1 MTTSPKPNARINRPI
16 NRNDVPWEAYEQ
28 DGVVRSQWKHLT
40 KAAGG
45 PPYKVGFAIEILMP
59 GQKSAAAHWHTLEEE
74 HVYIIE
80 GTLTV
85 RVGEARHIMIAG
97 DYIRFP
103 AGEPTEHVL
112 FNHGQEPCKYI
123 IVGEKNEHDICY
135 YPDSNKVGRVTREM
149 FLRSDTRDYGYGEP
163 D

>member
-1 MTTSPKPNARINRPI
+1 MTTPPKPNAPI
-16 NRNDVPWEAYEQ
+16 HRDNVAWETHEK
-28 DGVVRSQWKHLT
+28 DGAVTVQWKHLT

-45 PPYKVGFAIEILMP
+45 PPYKVAFVIEILMP

-74 HVYIIE
+74 HVYVID

-85 RVGEARHIMIAG
+85 RVGDARHIMVAG

-103 AGEPTEHVL
+103 AGEATEHVL
-112 FNHGQEPCKYI
+112 FNHTEESCKYI
-123 IVGEKNEHDICY
+123 LIGEKNEHDVCY
-135 YPDSNKVGRVTREM
+135 YPDSNKVKIRATKEI

>member
-1 MTTSPKPNARINRPI
+1 MTTPPNVPI
-16 NRNDVPWEAYEQ
+16 NRNDVSWETYEQ
-28 DGVVRSQWKHLT
+28 EGVVHCQWKHLT

-45 PPYKVGFAIEILMP
+45 PPYKVAFVIEILMP

-85 RVGEARHIMIAG
+85 RVGAARHIMIAG

-103 AGEPTEHVL
+103 AGVAQEHVL
-112 FNHGQEPCKYI
+112 FNHSEVPCKYI
-123 IVGEKNEHDICY
+123 LVGEQNEHDVCY
-135 YPDSNKVGRVTREM
+135 YPDSNKVQIRATKEV
-149 FLRSDTRDYGYGEP
+149 FLRSDVRDYGHGEP
-163 D
+163 E

>member
-1 MTTSPKPNARINRPI
+1 MTTPPKPNTPI
-16 NRNDVPWEAYEQ
+16 NRNDVAWDTWEK
-28 DGVVRSQWKHLT
+28 DGVPALQYKHLT

-45 PPYKVGFAIEILMP
+45 PPYKVGFVIEVLYP
-59 GQKSAAAHWHTLEEE
+59 GHKSAAAHWHTLEEE
-74 HVYIIE
+74 HVYIVE

-85 RVGEARHIMIAG
+85 RVGNARHIMITG

-112 FNHGQEPCKYI
+112 FNHSTEPCKYI
-123 IVGEKNEHDICY
+123 LVGEKNEHDLCY
-135 YPDSNKVGRVTREM
+135 YPDSNKVMIGATREI
-149 FLRSDTRDYGYGEP
+149 FLRSDTREYGYGEP

>member
-1 MTTSPKPNARINRPI
+1 MTTTLKPNVPI
-16 NRNDVPWEAYEQ
+16 NRNDVAWETSENNGA
-28 DGVVRSQWKHLT
+28 VAMRWKHLT
-40 KAAGG
+40 RAGGG
-45 PPYKVGFAIEILMP
+45 PPYKVAFVIEILMP
-59 GQKSAAAHWHTLEEE
+59 NQKSAAAHWHTLEEE

-85 RVGEARHIMIAG
+85 RVGDAHHIMIAG

-112 FNHGQEPCKYI
+112 FNHSDAPCKYI
-123 IVGEKNEHDICY
+123 LVGEKNDHDVCY
-135 YPDSNKVGRVTREM
+135 YPDSNKVQIRATREM
-149 FLRSDTRDYGYGEP
+149 FHRDDTRDYGYGEP

>member
-1 MTTSPKPNARINRPI
+1 MPPSPNVPI
-16 NRNDVPWEAYEQ
+16 NRNDVPWETYEQ

-45 PPYKVGFAIEILMP
+45 PQYKVGFAIEILMP

-85 RVGEARHIMIAG
+85 RVGEARHIMIPG
-97 DYIRFP
+97 NYIRFP
-103 AGEPTEHVL
+103 AGEPSEHVL
-112 FNHGQEPCKYI
+112 FNHTDEPCKYI
-123 IVGEKNEHDICY
+123 LVGEKNEHDICY
-135 YPDSNKVGRVTREM
+135 YPDSNKVQIRATREM
-149 FLRSDTRDYGYGEP
+149 FLRSDTRDYGYGYGYGEP

>member
-1 MTTSPKPNARINRPI
+1 MTKPNVPI
-16 NRNDVPWEAYEQ
+16 NRNDVPVEVYEH
-28 DGVVRSQWKHLT
+28 DGKPRIAWKHMT

-45 PPYKVGFAIEILMP
+45 PPYKVGFVIETLMP
-59 GQKSAAAHWHTLEEE
+59 GGKSAAAHWHTLEEE

-80 GTLTV
+80 GNLTV
-85 RVGEARHIMIAG
+85 RVGKDHHIMVPG

-112 FNHGQEPCKYI
+112 FNHTDEPCKYI
-123 IVGEKNEHDICY
+123 LVGEKNEHDQCY
-135 YPDSNKVGRVTREM
+135 YPDSNKVKIGATGEI
-149 FLRSDTRDYGYGEP
+149 FLRSDTREYGYGEP